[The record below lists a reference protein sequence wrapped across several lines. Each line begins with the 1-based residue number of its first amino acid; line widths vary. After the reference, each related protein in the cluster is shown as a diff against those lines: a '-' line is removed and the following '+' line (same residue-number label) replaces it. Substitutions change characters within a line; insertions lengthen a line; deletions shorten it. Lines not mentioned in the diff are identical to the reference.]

1 MKVLIVD
8 ESGALDALARELQ
21 VDGLEARRP
30 SAEALALAEAAG
42 SEVAEIAGA
51 LTGLERLLADGG
63 ADALLLGSASN
74 LALAAVVVA
83 TKAGVPVAAVRG
95 GFEPP
100 GPELNARLI
109 AELADAVLPAD
120 APVVAGWLRGPGAG

>member
-8 ESGALDALARELQ
+8 ESGALDALAGELHA
-21 VDGLEARRP
+21 DGLETLSP
-30 SAEALALAEAAG
+30 PVEVVSEAAG
-42 SEVAEIAGA
+42 GEVAEIADA
-51 LTGLERLLADGG
+51 LIALERLLAGEG

-74 LALAAVVVA
+74 VALAAVLVA
-83 TKAGVPVAAVRG
+83 TKAGIPVAAVG
-95 GFEPP
+95 GPSEP

-109 AELADAVLPAD
+109 ARLADAVLAAD